1 MAIGKFNMK
10 KEAGQILLSKC
21 RCEAVSFLAHCPRMG
36 NDIIEMW
43 RQFSNNY
50 FSGKLRLF
58 ELLTTSGAARLSGDQ
73 VMAKTR
79 SDQMVERL
87 RNLQAAAPD
96 IEASAVVSVDG
107 LIMASA
113 LQQGV
118 EEDRV
123 SAMSAAM
130 LSLGER
136 ISGELGRG
144 GLEQVFIK
152 GDKGAIVLTA
162 IGEEAVLTAMAR
174 QDAKLGMYLLEMR
187 RAAEDLVKLVG

>member
-1 MAIGKFNMK
+1 VVDFIQENLM
-10 KEAGQILLSKC
+10 SK
-21 RCEAVSFLAHCPRMG
+21 S
-36 NDIIEMW
+36 
-43 RQFSNNY
+43 
-50 FSGKLRLF
+50 
-58 ELLTTSGAARLSGDQ
+58 
-73 VMAKTR
+73 R

-87 RNLQAAAPD
+87 RNMQAAAPD

-136 ISGELGRG
+136 ISNELGRA
-144 GLEQVFIK
+144 GLEQVYIK
-152 GDKGAIVLTA
+152 GDQGSIVLTSV
-162 IGEEAVLTAMAR
+162 GEEAVLTALAR
-174 QDAKLGMYLLEMR
+174 HDAKLGMIFLEMR